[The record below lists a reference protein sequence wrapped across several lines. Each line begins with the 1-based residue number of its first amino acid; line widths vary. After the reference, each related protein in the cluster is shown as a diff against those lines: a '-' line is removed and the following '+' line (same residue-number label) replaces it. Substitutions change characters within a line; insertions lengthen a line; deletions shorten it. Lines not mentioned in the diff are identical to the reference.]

1 MPRKKKEEALLPPS
15 PLEVNRAIYKQSFY
29 QFYKDAFKVLEPNTD
44 YQDNWHVKYLCDV
57 LQEETERIARKETKQ
72 RDIIINIPFRSSKSL
87 ICTVVWPAWVWCK
100 YPTMKF
106 IAASY
111 SNDLSLELATKSRDL
126 LQSDWLLEHFPDV
139 QLKKDNNNK
148 SGFENT
154 KTGVRV
160 STSVGGTVTGKGAD
174 VILIDD
180 PIDPRRASSEVEIKN
195 ANDWYN
201 GTVYSRLN
209 NFRTGVR
216 IIIMQRLHEN
226 DLSGH
231 LLKKNPEGYR
241 HICIPATD
249 EDPRNIKPVE
259 LREKYVDGLFWP
271 DRFTRAEL
279 LNFKSSLGS
288 KGYSQQLMQRAVESE
303 GGMFKR
309 DWFKN
314 ISAEDFRSRCDGKAP
329 VFNVFIDSAETDKK
343 DNDATG
349 IVLAA
354 TIGADLYIKEVI
366 AERKVFTDL
375 IRFLKEWLPKYLSS
389 TSKVHIEGKS
399 SGKSLISQLKAET
412 SWNVVEVQP
421 GRDAKVVRAE
431 SVTPMVEGGRVFL
444 IEGDW
449 IEDFLEEICSF
460 PLAAHDDTVDAFVYA
475 CKHIKSSSSFWYGS
489 PW

>member
-1 MPRKKKEEALLPPS
+1 MHRSKVPRMASYRNRVLATCCKHPP
-15 PLEVNRAIYKQSFY
+15 LHA
-29 QFYKDAFKVLEPNTD
+29 KVLCLRNKS
-44 YQDNWHVKYLCDV
+44 NV
-57 LQEETERIARKETKQ
+57 
-72 RDIIINIPFRSSKSL
+72 PFRSSKSL
-87 ICTVVWPAWVWCK
+87 ICSIIFPAWVWCK
-100 YPTMKF
+100 YPALRF

-111 SNDLSLELATKSRDL
+111 SNDLSLELANKSRDL
-126 LQSDWLLEHFPDV
+126 LQSDWYLTHFPEV
-139 QLKKDNNNK
+139 QLKKDNNSK

-154 KTGVRV
+154 KTGARV

-174 VILIDD
+174 IILIDD
-180 PIDPRRASSEVEIKN
+180 PINPKKAASGVEI
-195 ANDWYN
+195 ATTNDWYS
-201 GTVYSRLN
+201 GTMYNRLN
-209 NFRTGVR
+209 NPRTGVR

-231 LLKKNPEGYR
+231 LLRKNPENYR

-249 EDPRNIKPVE
+249 DDPRNIKPAE
-259 LREKYVDGLFWP
+259 LKEKYVDGLFWP
-271 DRFTRAEL
+271 DRFTRLEL
-279 LNFKSSLGS
+279 ANYKRELGS

-309 DWFKN
+309 DWFKT
-314 ISAEDFRSRCDGKAP
+314 ISSEDFRSRCDSKSP

-354 TIGADLYIKEVI
+354 TVGADLYIKEVR

-389 TSKVHIEGKS
+389 SSKLFIEGKS

-412 SWNVVEVQP
+412 VWNVVEVSP

-431 SVTPMVEGGRVFL
+431 SVIPMMEGGRVFL
-444 IEGDW
+444 IEGDY
-449 IEDFLEEICSF
+449 IDDFLEEICSF

-475 CKHIKSSSSFWYGS
+475 CKAVKSGSSFWYGS